1 MGLMIEA
8 GRWFFWSG
16 VIALVGVLGVSLAG
30 CAATDAD
37 RENVILI
44 VIDALRRDHLSCY
57 GYPRNTSPTI
67 DGLAQGGFFLE
78 NVVVHAP
85 QTVPSTV
92 SLLTSRLPYQHG
104 IQYWPRLNAFGHAP
118 GEVPV
123 LDGGLKTIAEYF
135 HDAGYATMAA
145 VANPWLKADHGFAQG
160 FDQYWE
166 DDCRLYGVDFCDGAD
181 LNEAAK
187 AFLQEEE
194 HQRSFL
200 YLHYMDVHSPY
211 VGNPDVEPAFRLA
224 EGEYVYKNGLV
235 PDLSSE
241 DLEYTKSRY
250 DEKILY
256 VDGLIRELLD
266 FLKAKESLD
275 DTTIIITSDHG
286 DEFFEHGGLGHGHTL
301 YSELTRSFVI
311 LWGSR
316 FPRTSVPSYHAAVD
330 MLPTVLDGFGIEP
343 DTSLEGVS
351 ALPRKGEDGSAPEPR
366 AIITEIGPQKA
377 VILEPWKLI
386 MEVQTGRERFFHIG
400 SGGAIETEEQVPPPD
415 VARQMR
421 EIVEDVLRRAKKDF
435 ESAPADAR
443 TLMRLRAL
451 GYLE

>member
-1 MGLMIEA
+1 MVKA
-8 GRWFFWSG
+8 GRWSFWTG
-16 VIALVGVLGVSLAG
+16 AIALVGVLGLSLAG
-30 CAATDAD
+30 CAATDD
-37 RENVILI
+37 NRESVILI

-57 GYPRNTSPTI
+57 GYPRRTSPTL
-67 DGLAQGGFFLE
+67 DGLAREGLFLE

-104 IQYWPRLNAFGHAP
+104 IQYWPGQNSFGRVP
-118 GEVPV
+118 RSVPV
-123 LDGGLKTIAEYF
+123 LDDGWKTMAEYF
-135 HDAGYATMAA
+135 DDAGYATMAA
-145 VANPWLKADHGFAQG
+145 VANPWLKAAYGFAQG

-166 DDCRLYGVDFCDGAD
+166 DDCRLYGRDFCDGAD

-194 HQRSFL
+194 HERSFL

-211 VGNPDVEPAFRLA
+211 VGNPHVEPAFHLT
-224 EGEYVYKNGLV
+224 EGKYVYTNG
-235 PDLSSE
+235 PIPHLSSE

-256 VDGLIRELLD
+256 VDGLIRDLLD
-266 FLKAKESLD
+266 FLEAEGLLD
-275 DTTIIITSDHG
+275 DATIIITSDHG

-316 FPRTSVPSYHAAVD
+316 FPRASVSSYRAAVD
-330 MLPTVLDGFGIEP
+330 TLPTVLDGFGIEP
-343 DTSLEGVS
+343 DPSLEGVS
-351 ALPRKGEDGSAPEPR
+351 ALPRKGEDVSAPEPR

-377 VILEPWKLI
+377 VILEPWKMI
-386 MEVQTGRERFFHIG
+386 MEVQTGRVRFFNIG
-400 SGGAIETEEQVPPPD
+400 SRGAIEAEEQMPPPH

-421 EIVEDVLRRAKKDF
+421 EIAEDVIRRAEKD
-435 ESAPADAR
+435 SKSVPADAK
-443 TLMRLRAL
+443 TLRQLRAL
-451 GYLE
+451 GYME